1 VSLPVVWIPEAA
13 AELEEAA
20 NHYAEIRPELALRFA
35 LAVDEAVESLAD
47 APTLFAIVKKR
58 LRRAG
63 VKRFPYGLFFLV
75 EQNRVVIVACFHGK
89 RNPKHWQGR
98 TF

>member
-1 VSLPVVWIPEAA
+1 MSLPVVWLPEAA
-13 AELEEAA
+13 AELEDAA
-20 NHYAEIRPELALRFA
+20 NYYAEIRPELALRFA

-47 APTLFAIVKKR
+47 APMVFAVVKNG

-75 EQNRVVIVACFHGK
+75 EQRRIVVIACFHGK
-89 RNPKHWQGR
+89 RNPAHWQSR
-98 TF
+98 T